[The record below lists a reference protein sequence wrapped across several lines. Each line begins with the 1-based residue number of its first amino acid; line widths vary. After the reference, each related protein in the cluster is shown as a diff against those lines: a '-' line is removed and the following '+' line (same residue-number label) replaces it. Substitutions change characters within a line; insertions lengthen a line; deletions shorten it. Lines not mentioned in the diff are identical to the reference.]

1 MTKVA
6 VDIGHVA
13 KLANLKLTP
22 AQLKKFQ
29 TQLPS
34 ILEYVSKV
42 QRLNTAKIPETS
54 QVTDLSNVV
63 REDKVDSSRM
73 LSQKEALSNARASYN
88 DYFVVKSIF

>member
-6 VDIGHVA
+6 VDIGHIA
-13 KLANLKLTP
+13 KLANLKLTL

-29 TQLPS
+29 KQLPS
-34 ILEYVSKV
+34 VLEYVSKV
-42 QRLNTAKIPETS
+42 QQLNTAKIPETS

-73 LSQKEALSNARASYN
+73 LSQAESLSNARASHKG
-88 DYFVVKSIF
+88 YFVVKSIF